1 MPLTVGQMLQGTPI
15 LVLKEGT
22 ERERGRGAVYNN
34 VAAARAIADAVR
46 STLGPRGMDKMLVDS
61 MGDITITNDG
71 VTILKEVDV
80 EHPAAKMLV
89 EVAKTQDQQCGD
101 GTTTAVVLAGEL
113 LKRSESLLEQN
124 IHPTVITRG
133 FQVALQEALRLLE
146 TEIGTKVKPED
157 DEVLIECAQ
166 TAMGSKGVVGSRD
179 TLAKTVVAAVRRITE
194 TRGDRVIADVD
205 QIKLEKRHGG
215 TIGDTELIDGII
227 LDKER
232 GHPRMPKDVR
242 GAKIALLNSA
252 LEIKKTEI
260 ESKINIK
267 SPNQIQGFLD
277 EEDRTFRRMVDAV
290 KAAGAN
296 VIVCQKGIDDV
307 VLHYLAKEGI
317 FAVKQ
322 VKESDLQKLAR
333 ATGAKVVTGL
343 KELTQSDLG
352 LAEHVEEKKVG
363 DEHMVYITGCS
374 NPRSVSI
381 LIRGGTEHVTQE
393 VERSLQDALKVVSSV
408 IEDGVVCPGGGA
420 TEIDLAVK
428 LRKYAPSVGGREQ
441 LAVEAF
447 AQSLEVVPWAL
458 AENGGYDA
466 INTLIELRG
475 AHTGDAAS
483 RNIGVNMESGKA
495 GDMWKLKVIEPLRVK
510 RQALSSAVEVAQMV
524 LRIDDVIASKKSAPP
539 SPGGPGGHD
548 H

>member
-1 MPLTVGQMLQGTPI
+1 MLQGTPI

-22 ERERGRGAVYNN
+22 ERERGRGATNGN
-34 VAAARAIADAVR
+34 IAAARAIADAVR
-46 STLGPRGMDKMLVDS
+46 TTLGPRGMDKMLVDS

-101 GTTTAVVLAGEL
+101 GTTSAVVLAGEL
-113 LKRSESLLEQN
+113 LKRSEYLLEQN

-133 FQVALQEALRLLE
+133 YQLASEEARRLLE
-146 TEIGTKVKPED
+146 KEIGTTVKAG
-157 DEVLIECAQ
+157 DEEILIDCAT
-166 TAMGSKGVVGSRD
+166 TAMGSKGVFGSRD
-179 TLAKTVVAAVRRITE
+179 HLAKIAVRAVQKVAE
-194 TRGDRVIADVD
+194 KRGDRTVADVD
-205 QIKLEKRHGG
+205 QIKVEKRQGG
-215 TIGDTELIDGII
+215 TISDTELIEGIV

-232 GHPRMPKDVR
+232 GHPRMPGTVKN
-242 GAKIALLNSA
+242 AKIALLNSA

-267 SPNQIQGFLD
+267 SPDQIQSFLD
-277 EEDRTFRRMVDAV
+277 EEDKTFHKMVASV
-290 KAAGAN
+290 KASGAN
-296 VIVCQKGIDDV
+296 VVVCQKGIDDV

-317 FAVKQ
+317 YAVKQ

-333 ATGAKVVTGL
+333 ATGGQIVTGV
-343 KELTQSDLG
+343 KDLTAGDLG
-352 LAEHVEEKKVG
+352 SASQVEERKVG
-363 DEHMVYITGCS
+363 DDDMTFVTGCS

-393 VERSLQDALKVVSSV
+393 VERALQDALKVVSSV
-408 IEDGVVCPGGGA
+408 VEDGVVCPGGGA
-420 TEIDLAVK
+420 TEIDLSVK
-428 LRKYAPSVGGREQ
+428 LRKFAPTVGGREQ

-447 AQSLEVVPWAL
+447 AQALEVIPWAL
-458 AENGGYDA
+458 AENGGYDS

-475 AHTGDAAS
+475 AHEGAHAS
-483 RNIGVNMESGKA
+483 RNVGVNLADGKA
-495 GDMWKLKVIEPLRVK
+495 ADMWKLKVVEPLRVK
-510 RQALSSAVEVAQMV
+510 RQALTSATEVATMV
-524 LRIDDVIASKKSAPP
+524 LRIDDIIASKKSTPP
-539 SPGGPGGHD
+539 AGGGGGGHD

>member
-1 MPLTVGQMLQGTPI
+1 MLQGTPI

-22 ERERGRGAVYNN
+22 ERERGKGATSNN
-34 VAAARAIADAVR
+34 IAAARAVADAVR

-80 EHPAAKMLV
+80 EHPAAKMIV

-124 IHPTVITRG
+124 VHPTVIVRG
-133 FQVALQEALRLLE
+133 FQQAVQHAQELLE
-146 TEIGTKVKPED
+146 KEIGTTVNPD
-157 DEVLIECAQ
+157 DESVLIDCAT
-166 TAMGSKGVVGSRD
+166 TAMGSKGVFGSREH
-179 TLAKTVVAAVRRITE
+179 LAKIAVQAVQKIAE
-194 TRGDRVIADVD
+194 KRGDRIVADVD
-205 QIKLEKRHGG
+205 QIKVEKRHGG
-215 TIGDTELIDGII
+215 TISDTELIAGII

-232 GHPRMPKDVR
+232 GHPRMPSEVTN
-242 GAKIALLNSA
+242 AKIALLNSS

-267 SPNQIQGFLD
+267 NPSQIQNFLD
-277 EEDRTFRRMVDAV
+277 EEDKTFRKMVEAI
-290 KAAGAN
+290 KASGAN
-296 VIVCQKGIDDV
+296 VVVCQKGIDDV

-317 FAVKQ
+317 YAVKQ

-333 ATGAKVVTGL
+333 ATGGKIVTGFKDLTAADLGTAAKVD
-343 KELTQSDLG
+343 ER
-352 LAEHVEEKKVG
+352 KVG
-363 DEHMVYITGCS
+363 DDDMTFVTGAA

-393 VERSLQDALKVVSSV
+393 VERSLNDALKVVSSV
-408 IEDGVVCPGGGA
+408 LEDGVVCPGGGA

-428 LRKYAPSVGGREQ
+428 LRKWAPTVGGREQ

-447 AQSLEVVPWAL
+447 AQALEVVPWAL
-458 AENGGYDA
+458 SETGGYDS
-466 INTLIELRG
+466 INTLIELRRGHDG
-475 AHTGDAAS
+475 AGE
-483 RNIGVNMESGKA
+483 NKYVGVNLTDGKA
-495 GDMWKLKVIEPLRVK
+495 TDMWKLHVVEPLRVK
-510 RQALSSAVEVAQMV
+510 RQALSSASEVAAMV

-539 SPGGPGGHD
+539 TPGAGGGHD

>member
-1 MPLTVGQMLQGTPI
+1 MLQGTPI

-22 ERERGRGAVYNN
+22 ERERGKGATSNN
-34 VAAARAIADAVR
+34 IAAARAVADAVR

-113 LKRSESLLEQN
+113 LKRSENLLEQN
-124 IHPTVITRG
+124 VHPTVITRG
-133 FQVALQEALRLLE
+133 FQLALAEARRLLE
-146 TEIGTKVKPED
+146 SDIGTPIKTED
-157 DEVLIECAQ
+157 ASILRDCAT
-166 TAMGSKGVVGSRD
+166 TAMGSKGVVGSREGLSD
-179 TLAKTVVAAVRRITE
+179 IAVRAVQRIAE
-194 TRGDRVIADVD
+194 QRGGKTLCDVD
-205 QIKLEKRHGG
+205 QIKVEKRHGG
-215 TIGDTELIDGII
+215 TVSDTELIEGIV

-232 GHPRMPKDVR
+232 GHPRMPSEVSN
-242 GAKIALLNSA
+242 AKLALLNSS

-267 SPNQIQGFLD
+267 MPSQIQSFLD
-277 EEDRTFRRMVDAV
+277 EEDKTFHKMVDAI

-296 VIVCQKGIDDV
+296 VVVCQKGIDDV

-317 FAVKQ
+317 YAVKQ

-333 ATGAKVVTGL
+333 ATGGKIVTGIKELSSADLGSAAKVD
-343 KELTQSDLG
+343 ER
-352 LAEHVEEKKVG
+352 KVG
-363 DEHMVYITGCS
+363 DDHMTFVTGCA

-381 LIRGGTEHVTQE
+381 LVRGGTEHVTQE
-393 VERSLQDALKVVSSV
+393 VERSLHDALKVVGSV
-408 IEDGVVCPGGGA
+408 LEDGVVCPGGGA
-420 TEIDLAVK
+420 TEIDLAVR
-428 LRKYAPSVGGREQ
+428 LRKWAGTVGGREQ

-447 AQSLEVVPWAL
+447 AQSLEAVPWAL
-458 AENGGYDA
+458 AENGGYDS
-466 INTLIELRG
+466 INTLIELRS
-475 AHTGDAAS
+475 AHDGPKAN
-483 RNIGVNMESGKA
+483 RNVGVNLADGKA
-495 GDMWKLKVIEPLRVK
+495 ADMWKLRVIEPARVK
-510 RQALSSAVEVAQMV
+510 RQALTSAVEVASMV
-524 LRIDDVIASKKSAPP
+524 LRIDDIIASKKSSPGP
-539 SPGGPGGHD
+539 PGGPGGHD

>member
-1 MPLTVGQMLQGTPI
+1 MLQGTPI

-22 ERERGRGAVYNN
+22 ERERGRGATANN
-34 VAAARAIADAVR
+34 IAAARAVADAVR

-113 LKRSESLLEQN
+113 LKRSEYLLEQN
-124 IHPTVITRG
+124 VHPTVITRG
-133 FQVALQEALRLLE
+133 FQLAVQEARRLLE
-146 TEIGTKVKPED
+146 ADIGTPVKAD
-157 DEVLIECAQ
+157 DEAILRDCAN
-166 TAMGSKGVVGSRD
+166 TAMGSKGVVGSRES
-179 TLAKTVVAAVRRITE
+179 LADIAVRAVRRIAE
-194 TRGDRVIADVD
+194 ERGGKMICDVD
-205 QIKLEKRHGG
+205 QIKVEKRHGG
-215 TIGDTELIDGII
+215 TVADTELIEGIV

-232 GHPRMPKDVR
+232 GHPRMPGEVAN
-242 GAKIALLNSA
+242 AKIALLNSA

-260 ESKINIK
+260 EGKINIK

-277 EEDRTFRRMVDAV
+277 EEDKTFRRMVEQI
-290 KAAGAN
+290 KASGAN
-296 VIVCQKGIDDV
+296 VVVCQKGIDDV

-317 FAVKQ
+317 YAVKQ

-333 ATGAKVVTGL
+333 ATGAKIVTGI
-343 KELTQSDLG
+343 KELTPADLG
-352 LAEHVEEKKVG
+352 KAAKVDERKVG
-363 DEHMVYITGCS
+363 DDHMTFVTGCS

-381 LIRGGTEHVTQE
+381 LVRGGTEHVTQE
-393 VERSLQDALKVVSSV
+393 VERSLHDALKVVGSV

-420 TEIDLAVK
+420 TEIDLAVR
-428 LRKYAPSVGGREQ
+428 LRKWAGTVGGREQ

-447 AQSLEVVPWAL
+447 AQSLEAVPWAL
-458 AENGGYDA
+458 AENGGYDS
-466 INTLIELRG
+466 INTLIELRS
-475 AHTGDAAS
+475 AHDGSKAN
-483 RNIGVNMESGKA
+483 RNVGVNLADGKA
-495 GDMWKLKVIEPLRVK
+495 ADMWKLRVLEPARVK
-510 RQALSSAVEVAQMV
+510 RQALSSAAEVASMV
-524 LRIDDVIASKKSAPP
+524 LRIDDIIASKKSSPTPP
-539 SPGGPGGHD
+539 PGGGHD

>member
-1 MPLTVGQMLQGTPI
+1 MLQGTPI

-22 ERERGRGAVYNN
+22 ERERGKGATTNN
-34 VAAARAIADAVR
+34 IAAARAVADAVR

-80 EHPAAKMLV
+80 EHPAAKMIV

-124 IHPTVITRG
+124 VHPTVIVRG
-133 FQVALQEALRLLE
+133 FQQAVQQAQKLLE
-146 TEIGTKVKPED
+146 GEIGTTVKSG
-157 DEVLIECAQ
+157 DEGILLDCAT
-166 TAMGSKGVVGSRD
+166 TAMGSKGVFGSRD
-179 TLAKTVVAAVRRITE
+179 HLAKIAVDAVEKIAEQRGGKTV
-194 TRGDRVIADVD
+194 ADVD
-205 QIKLEKRHGG
+205 QIKVEKRHGG
-215 TIGDTELIDGII
+215 TISDTELIAGII

-232 GHPRMPKDVR
+232 GHPRMPAEVAN
-242 GAKIALLNSA
+242 AKIALLNSA

-267 SPNQIQGFLD
+267 NPSQIQNFLD
-277 EEDRTFRRMVDAV
+277 EEDKTFRKMVEAI
-290 KAAGAN
+290 KASGAN
-296 VIVCQKGIDDV
+296 VVVSQKGIDDV

-317 FAVKQ
+317 YAVKQ

-333 ATGAKVVTGL
+333 ATGAKVVTGF
-343 KELTQSDLG
+343 KDLTPADLG
-352 LAEHVEEKKVG
+352 TASKVEERKVG
-363 DEHMVYITGCS
+363 DDKMTYVTGCS

-393 VERSLQDALKVVSSV
+393 VERSLNDALKVVSSV
-408 IEDGVVCPGGGA
+408 LEDGVVCPGGGA

-428 LRKYAPSVGGREQ
+428 LRKWAPTVGGREQ

-447 AQSLEVVPWAL
+447 AQALEVVPWAL
-458 AENGGYDA
+458 SENGGYDS
-466 INTLIELRG
+466 INTLIELRRNHDG
-475 AHTGDAAS
+475 AQANK
-483 RNIGVNMESGKA
+483 NIGINLADGQPA
-495 GDMWKLKVIEPLRVK
+495 DMWKLHVVEPLRVK
-510 RQALSSAVEVAQMV
+510 RQALTSASEVAAMV

-539 SPGGPGGHD
+539 TPGAGGGHD

>member
-1 MPLTVGQMLQGTPI
+1 MLQGTPI

-22 ERERGRGAVYNN
+22 ERERGKGATSNN
-34 VAAARAIADAVR
+34 IAAARAVADAVR

-80 EHPAAKMLV
+80 EHPAAKMIV

-101 GTTTAVVLAGEL
+101 GTTTAVVLSGEL

-124 IHPTVITRG
+124 VHPTVIVRG
-133 FQVALQEALRLLE
+133 FQLAVQEANRLLE
-146 TEIGTKVKPED
+146 KEIGTTVKPG
-157 DEVLIECAQ
+157 DEEILIDCAR
-166 TAMGSKGVVGSRD
+166 TAMGSKGVFGSRD
-179 TLAKTVVAAVRRITE
+179 ELAKIAVKAVQRVAE
-194 TRGDRVIADVD
+194 QRGDRTIADVD
-205 QIKLEKRHGG
+205 QIKVEKHHGG
-215 TIGDTELIDGII
+215 TISDTELIEGIV

-232 GHPRMPKDVR
+232 GHPRMPGEVSP
-242 GAKIALLNSA
+242 AKIALLNSS

-267 SPNQIQGFLD
+267 NPTQIQSFLD
-277 EEDRTFRRMVDAV
+277 EEDKTFRKMVEAI
-290 KAAGAN
+290 KATGAN
-296 VIVCQKGIDDV
+296 VVVCQKGIDDV

-317 FAVKQ
+317 YAVKQ

-333 ATGAKVVTGL
+333 ATGAKIVTGF
-343 KELTQSDLG
+343 KELTASDLG
-352 LAEHVEEKKVG
+352 SANRVEEKKVG
-363 DEHMVYITGCS
+363 DDDMTFITGAS

-381 LIRGGTEHVTQE
+381 LIHGGTEHVTQE
-393 VERSLQDALKVVSSV
+393 VERSLHDALKVVSSV

-428 LRKYAPSVGGREQ
+428 LRKWAPSVGGREQ

-447 AQSLEVVPWAL
+447 AQGLEVIPWAL
-458 AENGGYDA
+458 GENGGYDS
-466 INTLIELRG
+466 INTLIELRRAHDG
-475 AHTGDAAS
+475 AGANKNVGINLVD
-483 RNIGVNMESGKA
+483 GKA
-495 GDMWKLKVIEPLRVK
+495 TDMWQLHVVEPLRVK
-510 RQALSSAVEVAQMV
+510 RQALSSAAEVAAMV
-524 LRIDDVIASKKSAPP
+524 LRIDDIIASKKSSPP
-539 SPGGPGGHD
+539 PAGGGGHD

>member
-1 MPLTVGQMLQGTPI
+1 MLQGTPI

-22 ERERGRGAVYNN
+22 ERDRGKSATQNN
-34 VAAARAIADAVR
+34 IAAARAVADAVR
-46 STLGPRGMDKMLVDS
+46 TTLGPRGMDKMLVDG

-80 EHPAAKMLV
+80 EHPAAKMIV

-101 GTTTAVVLAGEL
+101 GTTTAVVLAGEF
-113 LKRSESLLEQN
+113 LKRSEYLLEQN
-124 IHPTVITRG
+124 IHPTVITKG
-133 FQVALQEALRLLE
+133 FEIALQEARRLLE
-146 TEIGTKVKPED
+146 KEIGTSVKID
-157 DEVLIECAQ
+157 DEAMLLDCAT
-166 TAMGSKGVVGSRD
+166 TAMGSKGVFGSRD
-179 TLAKTVVAAVRRITE
+179 VLARIAVHAVQRIAE
-194 TRGDRVIADVD
+194 KRGDHMVADVD
-205 QIKLEKRHGG
+205 QIKVEKRHGG
-215 TIGDTELIDGII
+215 TIGDTQLIEGII

-232 GHPRMPKDVR
+232 GHPRMPGEVAN
-242 GAKIALLNSA
+242 AKIALLNTA
-252 LEIKKTEI
+252 LEVKKTEI

-267 SPNQIQGFLD
+267 NPSQIQSFLD
-277 EEDRTFRRMVDAV
+277 EEDKTFRKMVQQV
-290 KAAGAN
+290 KASGATV
-296 VIVCQKGIDDV
+296 VIAQKGIDDV

-317 FAVKQ
+317 YAVKQ

-333 ATGAKVVTGL
+333 ATGGKIVSSLQDLSATDLGAAAKV
-343 KELTQSDLG
+343 
-352 LAEHVEEKKVG
+352 EERKVG
-363 DEHMVYITGCS
+363 DDHMTFVTGCK

-428 LRKYAPSVGGREQ
+428 LRKFAPTVGGREQ

-447 AQSLEVVPWAL
+447 AQALEVIPWAL
-458 AENGGYDA
+458 AENGGYDS

-475 AHTGDAAS
+475 AHEGAHA
-483 RNIGVNMESGKA
+483 NKNVGVNLADGKA
-495 GDMWKLKVIEPLRVK
+495 ADMWKLRVIEPARVK
-510 RQALSSAVEVAQMV
+510 RQALTSAVEVASMV
-524 LRIDDVIASKKSAPP
+524 LRIDDVIASRKSSP
-539 SPGGPGGHD
+539 SPGGGGGHD

>member
-1 MPLTVGQMLQGTPI
+1 MLQGTPI

-22 ERERGRGAVYNN
+22 ERDRGKSATQNN
-34 VAAARAIADAVR
+34 IAAARAVADAVR
-46 STLGPRGMDKMLVDS
+46 TTLGPRGMDKMLVDG

-80 EHPAAKMLV
+80 EHPAAKMIV

-101 GTTTAVVLAGEL
+101 GTTTAVVLAGEF
-113 LKRSESLLEQN
+113 LKRSEYLLEQN
-124 IHPTVITRG
+124 IHPTVITKG
-133 FQVALQEALRLLE
+133 FEIALQEARRLLE
-146 TEIGTKVKPED
+146 KEIGTPVKID
-157 DEVLIECAQ
+157 DEAMLLDCAT
-166 TAMGSKGVVGSRD
+166 TAMGSKGVFGSRD
-179 TLAKTVVAAVRRITE
+179 VLARIAVHAVQRIAE
-194 TRGDRVIADVD
+194 KRGDHMVADVD
-205 QIKLEKRHGG
+205 QIKVEKRHGG
-215 TIGDTELIDGII
+215 TIGDTQLIEGII

-232 GHPRMPKDVR
+232 GHPRMPGEVAD
-242 GAKIALLNSA
+242 AKIALLNSA
-252 LEIKKTEI
+252 LEVKKTEI

-267 SPNQIQGFLD
+267 NPSQIQSFLD
-277 EEDRTFRRMVDAV
+277 EEDKTFRKMVQQV
-290 KAAGAN
+290 KASGATV
-296 VIVCQKGIDDV
+296 VIAQKGIDDV

-317 FAVKQ
+317 YAVKQ

-333 ATGAKVVTGL
+333 ATGGKIVSSLQDLSATDLGMAAKV
-343 KELTQSDLG
+343 
-352 LAEHVEEKKVG
+352 EERKVG
-363 DEHMVYITGCS
+363 DDHMTFVTGCK

-428 LRKYAPSVGGREQ
+428 LRKFAPTVGGREQ

-447 AQSLEVVPWAL
+447 AQALEVIPWAL
-458 AENGGYDA
+458 AENGGYDS

-475 AHTGDAAS
+475 AHEGAHA
-483 RNIGVNMESGKA
+483 NKNVGVNLVDGKA
-495 GDMWKLKVIEPLRVK
+495 ADMWKLRVIEPARVK
-510 RQALSSAVEVAQMV
+510 RQALTSAVEVASMV
-524 LRIDDVIASKKSAPP
+524 LRIDDVIASKKSSP
-539 SPGGPGGHD
+539 SPGGGGGHD

>member
-1 MPLTVGQMLQGTPI
+1 MLQGTPI
-15 LVLKEGT
+15 LILKEGT
-22 ERERGRGAVYNN
+22 ERDRGKSATQSNIG
-34 VAAARAIADAVR
+34 AARAIADAVR
-46 STLGPRGMDKMLVDS
+46 TTLGPRGMDKMLVDS

-113 LKRSESLLEQN
+113 LKRAESLTEQN
-124 IHPTVITRG
+124 IHATVITRG
-133 FQVALQEALRLLE
+133 FQVAVQQAQQLLE
-146 TEIGTKVKPED
+146 KEIGTTVKAED
-157 DEVLIECAQ
+157 EAILVDCAR
-166 TAMGSKGVVGSRD
+166 TAMGSKGVYGSRD
-179 TLAKTVVAAVRRITE
+179 ELAKIAVDAVRKIVE
-194 TRGDRVIADVD
+194 KRGDRTIADVD
-205 QIKLEKRHGG
+205 QIKVEKRHGG
-215 TIGDTELIDGII
+215 TIADTQLIDGII

-232 GHPRMPKDVR
+232 GHPRMPAVVKD
-242 GAKIALLNSA
+242 AKIALLNSA

-260 ESKINIK
+260 ESKIAIK
-267 SPNQIQGFLD
+267 NPSQIQSFLD
-277 EEDRTFRRMVDAV
+277 EEDKTFRRIVEAI

-296 VIVCQKGIDDV
+296 VVIGQKGMDDV

-317 FAVKQ
+317 LAVKQ
-322 VKESDLQKLAR
+322 VKESDMLKLAR
-333 ATGAKVVTGL
+333 ATGAKVVSGF
-343 KELTQSDLG
+343 KELTSGDLG
-352 LAEHVEEKKVG
+352 MAAQVEEKKVG
-363 DEHMVYITGCS
+363 EDDMTFITGCK

-393 VERSLQDALKVVSSV
+393 VERSLNDALKVVSSV

-420 TEIDLAVK
+420 TEIDLSVK
-428 LRKYAPSVGGREQ
+428 LRRWAPSVGGREQ

-447 AQSLEVVPWAL
+447 AQALEVVPWAL

-475 AHTGDAAS
+475 AHDGAS
-483 RNIGVNMESGKA
+483 ANKNVGVNLNDGKTT
-495 GDMWKLKVIEPLRVK
+495 DMWKMHVIEPLRVK
-510 RQALSSAVEVAQMV
+510 RQALTSAVEVASMV
-524 LRIDDVIASKKSAPP
+524 LRIDDIIAAKKSGPMP
-539 SPGGPGGHD
+539 PGGGGGHD

>member
-1 MPLTVGQMLQGTPI
+1 MMQGTPI
-15 LVLKEGT
+15 FILKEGT
-22 ERERGRGAVYNN
+22 ERERGKGAASNN
-34 VAAARAIADAVR
+34 IAAARAVADAVR
-46 STLGPRGMDKMLVDS
+46 STLGPRGMDKMLVDG

-101 GTTTAVVLAGEL
+101 GTTSAVVLAGEL
-113 LKRSESLLEQN
+113 LKRSEFLLEQN

-133 FQVALQEALRLLE
+133 FQIAVAEAQRLLE
-146 TEIGTKVKPED
+146 KEIGTAVKAND
-157 DEVLIECAQ
+157 NEVLLNVAS
-166 TAMGSKGVVGSRD
+166 TAMGSKGVFGSRD
-179 TLAKTVVAAVRRITE
+179 HLAKIAVDAVKRIAE
-194 TRGDRVIADVD
+194 QRGDRTVADVD
-205 QIKLEKRHGG
+205 QIQVQKKHGG
-215 TIGDTELIDGII
+215 TIADTQLIDGIL

-232 GHPRMPKDVR
+232 GHSRMPRSVK
-242 GAKIALLNSA
+242 GAKIALMNSA

-267 SPNQIQGFLD
+267 NPTQIQGFLD
-277 EEDRTFRRMVDAV
+277 EEERTFRKMADQV

-296 VIVCQKGIDDV
+296 VVLCQKGIDDV
-307 VLHYLAKEGI
+307 VLHYLAKDGI

-333 ATGAKVVTGL
+333 ATGGKIVTGL
-343 KELTQSDLG
+343 KELTPTDLG
-352 LAEHVEEKKVG
+352 KAESIEERKVG
-363 DEHMVYITGCS
+363 EEHMIYVTGCQ

-408 IEDGVVCPGGGA
+408 LEDGVVCPGGGA

-428 LRKYAPSVGGREQ
+428 LRRFAPSVGGREQ

-447 AQSLEVVPWAL
+447 AQALEVIPWAL
-458 AENGGYDA
+458 AENGGYDS

-475 AHTGDAAS
+475 AHDGPQA
-483 RNIGVNMESGKA
+483 NKNVGVNLADGKA
-495 GDMWKLKVIEPLRVK
+495 TDMWKLHVIEPARVK
-510 RQALSSAVEVAQMV
+510 RQALSSAVEVATMV
-524 LRIDDVIASKKSAPP
+524 LRIDDVIASKKSSPP
-539 SPGGPGGHD
+539 SGGGGGGHD